1 MKNFNLLITSMPQKQ
16 PTGPQ
21 IKMATL
27 LNPKKHL
34 MRKQY
39 LFSQMQTLSIKRN
52 RGYTPEIIFCGLHK
66 ADSKTEQVC
75 YKT

>member
-39 LFSQMQTLSIKRN
+39 QSYANSFN
-52 RGYTPEIIFCGLHK
+52 
-66 ADSKTEQVC
+66 KT
-75 YKT
+75 K